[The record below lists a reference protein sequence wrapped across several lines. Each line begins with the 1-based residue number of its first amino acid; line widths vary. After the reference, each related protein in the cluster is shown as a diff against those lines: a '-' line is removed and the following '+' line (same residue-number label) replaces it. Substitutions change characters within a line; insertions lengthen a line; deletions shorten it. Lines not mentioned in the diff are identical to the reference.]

1 MAKASKKPPKK
12 SAKKKVHIKANPNRN
27 GNRKV
32 RIGKKTTKT
41 KRPSKKRG

>member
-1 MAKASKKPPKK
+1 MAKTTKKPPKK
-12 SAKKKVHIKANPNRN
+12 PAKKKVHVKVNPNRN

-32 RIGKKTTKT
+32 RIGKKATKA